1 MHNNGET
8 QPHTAFVAKPAL
20 KLPSEEVVLVIHAFP
35 VPSCFRK
42 QLIRPC
48 AHDLQKQIKL
58 DFRLQQ

>member
-35 VPSCFRK
+35 VPSCF
-42 QLIRPC
+42 
-48 AHDLQKQIKL
+48 
-58 DFRLQQ
+58 